1 MSTGSAGRRGS
12 PVHRHLHGVE
22 ASAHEIAADLI
33 AAGRDPTERLAFV
46 SNATLPGQR
55 VAETTLGEAGAF
67 LAAETPPT
75 PAIVVAG
82 RVAAW
87 RDILDWYKDNLRENA
102 VG

>member
-1 MSTGSAGRRGS
+1 MTF
-12 PVHRHLHGVE
+12 
-22 ASAHEIAADLI
+22 I
-33 AAGRDPTERLAFV
+33 

-55 VAETTLGEAGAF
+55 VAVTTLGEVGAF
-67 LAAETPPT
+67 LAAEAPPT

-82 RVAAW
+82 RVVAW